1 MRRLARIIVRSEN
14 RRSDNRHSGAARASC
29 EPTSANRRNDIVAAL
44 ARISMADETGA
55 NRGGGGGEGDMENK
69 L

>member
-14 RRSDNRHSGAARASC
+14 RRSDNRHSGAQRARIVR
-29 EPTSANRRNDIVAAL
+29 TYKRTRRNDIVAAV
-44 ARISMADETGA
+44 ARISMANETA
-55 NRGGGGGEGDMENK
+55 NRGDMENK